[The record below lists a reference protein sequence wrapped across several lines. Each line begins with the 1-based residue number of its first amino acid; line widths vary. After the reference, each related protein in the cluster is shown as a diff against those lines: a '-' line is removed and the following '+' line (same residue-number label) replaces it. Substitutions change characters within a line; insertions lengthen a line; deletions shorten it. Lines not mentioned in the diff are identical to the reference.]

1 MTSAD
6 PATAAA
12 RGPGPVALA
21 EIEAALG
28 HRFADVELLRQAV
41 THRSWETENPV
52 VPGHYQRLEF
62 LGDSVLGLI
71 VSERL
76 LANVAAGEGV
86 LSRTRSRVVSEIG
99 LARAARSV
107 GVGAWLRLGVGEERS
122 GGRDRDTLLAD
133 VVEAVLAA
141 LYLDGGMDAARRW
154 ALQVLGGAIDDACSP
169 QALLDP
175 KTALQERLQGEFSER
190 PVYDIVSSTGPAHAT
205 RYVARVRF
213 RGAELGRG
221 EGPSKQAAQQA
232 AAERA
237 LLALTAASEVTT
249 HSGASASPAEQGGPE
264 T

>member
-1 MTSAD
+1 M
-6 PATAAA
+6 
-12 RGPGPVALA
+12 
-21 EIEAALG
+21 
-28 HRFADVELLRQAV
+28 
-41 THRSWETENPV
+41 
-52 VPGHYQRLEF
+52 
-62 LGDSVLGLI
+62 
-71 VSERL
+71 
-76 LANVAAGEGV
+76 
-86 LSRTRSRVVSEIG
+86 
-99 LARAARSV
+99 
-107 GVGAWLRLGVGEERS
+107 GAWLRLGVGEERS

-232 AAERA
+232 QERKLQA
-237 LLALTAASEVTT
+237 VQVLRLNCKRFWMYLECYIRQS
-249 HSGASASPAEQGGPE
+249 HSRE
-264 T
+264 